1 MSRYSISCSH
11 VWDLGNVRDKFVI
24 GRFLGPKNIHTDPNM
39 GKVDRLTEIYL
50 DVSEGEE
57 STIEQQEE
65 QRGNW
70 KSSSSNDTTI
80 GETIAE
86 MRERYGLRTQLS
98 DDQLVTLVKAF
109 FDGERDGEI
118 ARRLGDSS
126 LDKTVTR
133 ARLRLHL
140 FRDNDTTADFDLD
153 ALQECFEE
161 GNSGAEC
168 ARRLD
173 IGKSTANRYRRILR
187 ARNDSEK
194 VDNEYYERFRQ
205 YCLEGGDDA
214 DLEPDFSTDDG
225 LNDAIEGFGADNPQ
239 LQ

>member
-1 MSRYSISCSH
+1 MAPKM
-11 VWDLGNVRDKFVI
+11 GNVD
-24 GRFLGPKNIHTDPNM
+24 H
-39 GKVDRLTEIYL
+39 LTEIYL

-57 STIEQQEE
+57 ATIEQQEE
-65 QRGNW
+65 QRGSW
-70 KSSSSNDTTI
+70 QSAGSADAMIS
-80 GETIAE
+80 ETITE

-109 FDGERDGEI
+109 FDGESDREI

-140 FRDNDTTADFDLD
+140 FRDDDTTADFDLD
-153 ALQECFEE
+153 ALRDCFEE

-187 ARNDSEK
+187 ARTNAED
-194 VDNEYYERFRQ
+194 VDHEFYERFRR
-205 YCLEGGDDA
+205 YCLDNLDD
-214 DLEPDFSTDDG
+214 DLEPDYFADDG
-225 LNDAIEGFGADNPQ
+225 LNEAIEGFGADNPQ